1 MITIFFL
8 ITIEG
13 KTQTTDKFV
22 KRINHFLKITNVEKE
37 YKDALQTH
45 IKNDATLK
53 HYENETMLFFNK
65 FFTYKS
71 IHPQIVQLY
80 SEFYTLSDING
91 LIKFYSTP
99 LGKKHAALESKLEKR
114 FDELLEEKLNSM
126 IPQMTT
132 WFKENLN
139 INIPEHDTNQTADSD
154 DDNDDN

>member
-1 MITIFFL
+1 M
-8 ITIEG
+8 
-13 KTQTTDKFV
+13 
-22 KRINHFLKITNVEKE
+22 
-37 YKDALQTH
+37 
-45 IKNDATLK
+45 
-53 HYENETMLFFNK
+53 
-65 FFTYKS
+65 TYPLCC
-71 IHPQIVQLY
+71 I
-80 SEFYTLSDING
+80 FYTLSDING

-154 DDNDDN
+154 DDNDDVAIVLSTNNGRMIFKVTASDISIFKFLAIDPNCSKSISLDRATIR